1 LELFYRTGTLMI
13 RKVIVGLIALVS
25 AAGAAQAQ
33 SGGAV
38 ARGKYLVDTVMT
50 CHNCHTPRGPN
61 GLMMD
66 KALSGGLR
74 FNEPPFDVTAS
85 NVTSDRETGIGGWSV
100 DDIKKFMTSGVRPNG
115 VPVAN
120 VMPTGFYRILTAD
133 DLDAIAA
140 YLHTVPPVKN
150 TVPPPVYKIALPQP
164 VVPNAE
170 KPFGKAD
177 LGDKVK
183 RGFYLATI
191 AHCMECH
198 SPLGPKGRDF
208 TRMGAGGFE
217 LKGPWGVS
225 VSRNI
230 TSSKA
235 KGLGGW
241 SDDEI
246 KGAIT
251 QGISRDGGKLKPP
264 MGFAFYA
271 KMTPDDLDAIVAYLR
286 TVPAVE

>member
-1 LELFYRTGTLMI
+1 MI
-13 RKVIVGLIALVS
+13 RHLAIGLLALASSV
-25 AAGAAQAQ
+25 AAAQAQ
-33 SGGAV
+33 NGASV

-61 GLMMD
+61 GLAMD
-66 KALSGGLR
+66 KALSGGAR
-74 FNEPPFDVTAS
+74 FNEPPFDVYAA
-85 NVTSDRETGIGGWSV
+85 NITSDRETGIGSWSV
-100 DDIKKFMTSGVRPNG
+100 DDIKKLLTTGVRPNG

-120 VMPTGFYRILTAD
+120 VMPTGFYRIMTED
-133 DLDAIAA
+133 DLNAIAA
-140 YLHTVPPVKN
+140 YVHTLPPVTNKL
-150 TVPPPVYKIALPQP
+150 PPPVYKINLPQT

-170 KPFGKAD
+170 KPFTKAD

-208 TRMGAGGFE
+208 TKMGGGGFE

-230 TSSKA
+230 TSSKT
-235 KGLGGW
+235 KGLGAW
-241 SDDEI
+241 SDAEI
-246 KGAIT
+246 KRAIT
-251 QGISRDGGKLKPP
+251 QGVSRDGSKLKPP
-264 MGFAFYA
+264 MGFEFYA
-271 KMTPDDLDAIVAYLR
+271 KMKPEDLDDIVAYIR
-286 TVPAVE
+286 TVPAID

>member
-1 LELFYRTGTLMI
+1 MI
-13 RKVIVGLIALVS
+13 RHIAMGVLALIAGATAAS
-25 AAGAAQAQ
+25 AQNGALM
-33 SGGAV
+33 

-61 GLMMD
+61 GLIMD

-74 FNEPPFDVTAS
+74 FDEPPFDVTAANIS
-85 NVTSDRETGIGGWSV
+85 SDRETGIGAWSV
-100 DDIKKFMTSGVRPNG
+100 ADIKKLLITGVRPNG

-120 VMPTGFYRILTAD
+120 VMPTGFYKILTAR
-133 DLDAIAA
+133 DLDAIAT
-140 YLHTVPPVKN
+140 YVHSLPPVKN
-150 TVPPPVYKIALPQP
+150 KVPAPVYKIALPQTF
-164 VVPNAE
+164 VPRAQEPMKEAALKDN
-170 KPFGKAD
+170 
-177 LGDKVK
+177 VT

-230 TSSKA
+230 TSSKT
-235 KGLGGW
+235 KGIGAW
-241 SDDEI
+241 TDAEI
-246 KGAIT
+246 KRAIT
-251 QGISRDGGKLKPP
+251 QGLSRDGSKLKPP

-286 TVPAVE
+286 TVPPLE

>member
-1 LELFYRTGTLMI
+1 
-13 RKVIVGLIALVS
+13 
-25 AAGAAQAQ
+25 
-33 SGGAV
+33 
-38 ARGKYLVDTVMT
+38 
-50 CHNCHTPRGPN
+50 
-61 GLMMD
+61 MMD

-85 NVTSDRETGIGGWSV
+85 NITSDKETGIGAWSV
-100 DDIKKFMTSGVRPNG
+100 DDIKKFLTTGMRPNG

-133 DLDAIAA
+133 DLNALAV

-150 TVPPPVYKIALPQP
+150 AVPPPVYKIALPQT
-164 VVPNAE
+164 VVPNAD
-170 KPFGKAD
+170 KPFTKAD

-230 TSSKA
+230 TSSKT

-241 SDDEI
+241 TDAEI
-246 KGAIT
+246 KRAIT
-251 QGISRDGGKLKPP
+251 QGISRDGSTLKPP

-271 KMTPDDLDAIVAYLR
+271 KMKPDDLDDIVAYLR
-286 TVPAVE
+286 TVPGVE

>member
-1 LELFYRTGTLMI
+1 MI

-246 KGAIT
+246 KRAIT

>member
-1 LELFYRTGTLMI
+1 MI
-13 RKVIVGLIALVS
+13 RQIAVGLLALAS
-25 AAGAAQAQ
+25 GLGAAQAQ

-61 GLMMD
+61 GLVMD

-74 FNEPPFDVTAS
+74 FDEPPFDVTAA
-85 NVTSDRETGIGGWSV
+85 NITSDRETGIGAWSV
-100 DDIKKFMTSGVRPNG
+100 DDIKKFLTTGVRPNG

-120 VMPTGFYRILTAD
+120 VMPTGFYKILTAD
-133 DLDAIAA
+133 DLNALAT
-140 YLHTVPPVKN
+140 YLRTVPPVKN
-150 TVPPPVYKIALPQP
+150 KVPAPVYKIALPP
-164 VVPNAE
+164 VVVPNAQ
-170 KPFGKAD
+170 KPFTKAD
-177 LGDKVK
+177 LSDKVK

-225 VSRNI
+225 TSRNI
-230 TSSKA
+230 TSSKS
-235 KGLGGW
+235 KGLGAW
-241 SDDEI
+241 TDAEI
-246 KGAIT
+246 KRAIT
-251 QGISRDGGKLKPP
+251 QGISRDGSKLKPP
-264 MGFAFYA
+264 MGYEFYA
-271 KMTPDDLDAIVAYLR
+271 RMKPDDVDDLVAYLR
-286 TVPAVE
+286 LVPAIE

>member
-1 LELFYRTGTLMI
+1 MI
-13 RKVIVGLIALVS
+13 RHTLIRHIAIGVLALGAGITS
-25 AAGAAQAQ
+25 ADAQ
-33 SGGAV
+33 SGALM

-61 GLMMD
+61 GLIMD

-85 NVTSDRETGIGGWSV
+85 NITSDHETGIGAWSV
-100 DDIKKFMTSGVRPNG
+100 ADIKKLLTTGLRPNG

-120 VMPTGFYRILTAD
+120 VMPTGFYKILTAG
-133 DLDAIAA
+133 DLDAIAT
-140 YLHTVPPVKN
+140 YVHSLPPVKN
-150 TVPPPVYKIALPQP
+150 KVPSPVYKIALPP
-164 VVPNAE
+164 TVVPNAQSPANE
-170 KPFGKAD
+170 AD
-177 LGDKVK
+177 LKDKVK

-230 TSSKA
+230 TSSKT
-235 KGLGGW
+235 KGLGAW
-241 SDDEI
+241 TDAEI
-246 KGAIT
+246 KRAIT
-251 QGISRDGGKLKPP
+251 DGISRDGSKLKPP
-264 MGFAFYA
+264 MGFGFYA
-271 KMTPDDLDAIVAYLR
+271 KMTSDDLDAIVAYLR
-286 TVPAVE
+286 TVPAIE

>member
-1 LELFYRTGTLMI
+1 MI
-13 RKVIVGLIALVS
+13 RQIAIGLVALVS
-25 AAGAAQAQ
+25 AAATAQAQ
-33 SGGAV
+33 NGALM

-61 GLMMD
+61 GLIYD
-66 KALSGGLR
+66 KQLSGGLR
-74 FNEPPFDVTAS
+74 FNEPPFDVTAA
-85 NVTSDRETGIGGWSV
+85 NITSDKETGIGSWSV
-100 DDIKKFMTSGVRPNG
+100 AEIKKFLRTGVRPNG

-120 VMPTGFYRILTAD
+120 VMPTGFYKVLTAD
-133 DLDAIAA
+133 DLDGIAA

-150 TVPPPVYKIALPQP
+150 KVPSPVYRVALPP
-164 VVPNAE
+164 TVVPNAQ
-170 KPFGKAD
+170 KQMTKAD

-208 TRMGAGGFE
+208 TRTGAGGFE

-230 TSSKA
+230 TASKT
-235 KGLGGW
+235 KGIGAW
-241 SDDEI
+241 SDAEI
-246 KGAIT
+246 KRAIT
-251 QGISRDGGKLKPP
+251 QGISRDGSQLKPP

-271 KMTPDDLDAIVAYLR
+271 KMTPDDVDAIVAYLR
-286 TVPAVE
+286 TVPAID